1 RGLSSAP
8 PIPAGIRSFWWNSGG
23 FRWNGIWQGGLL
35 ILSFRCCLIPVEF
48 DHSGIYTGMVPG
60 MAFPGMG
67 RNGIPVEFRSNSV
80 CLFSLFIC
88 TNEVYLATKHG
99 HSPLPTHHQPCS
111 SPPPPFVTAH

>member
-1 RGLSSAP
+1 MGQGGLSSAP

-48 DHSGIYTGMVPG
+48 DHSGIYTGMVLG

-67 RNGIPVEFRSNSV
+67 RNGIPVEFQWNSV
-80 CLFSLFIC
+80 
-88 TNEVYLATKHG
+88 
-99 HSPLPTHHQPCS
+99 
-111 SPPPPFVTAH
+111 